1 MEHSALEQ
9 ARFNMI
15 HQQIRPWEVVDP
27 RVLQVLAQV
36 PRERFVPTGLE
47 GLAFADTEIPIGG
60 GQYMMAPK
68 VEARMLQALDVQP
81 NDRVLE
87 VGTGSGYVTA
97 CLARLGSQV
106 RSLEILPELM
116 EQARTRL
123 AALDITNVELIE
135 ADGLAELPA
144 GARFDVIAITGSL
157 PQRDKRLAANLS
169 PGGRLFMVVGQTP
182 VMQALLITRTGDN
195 AWQEEALFE
204 TELAPLIN
212 TTPPKRFAF

>member
-1 MEHSALEQ
+1 MEHSAVEQ

-36 PRERFVPTGLE
+36 PRERFVPTGLV

-60 GQYMMAPK
+60 GQCMMEPK
-68 VEARMLQALDVQP
+68 VEARMLQSLDVQP
-81 NDRVLE
+81 TDRILE

-106 RSLEILPELM
+106 RSLEIEPEIL

-123 AALDITNVELIE
+123 AALNITNIELIE
-135 ADGLAELPA
+135 ADGLAELPV
-144 GARFDVIAITGSL
+144 GELFDVIAITGSL
-157 PQRDKRLAANLS
+157 PQRDKRLAAHLS

-182 VMQALLITRTGDN
+182 VMQALLITRTGED

-204 TELAPLIN
+204 TELTPLIN
-212 TTPPKRFAF
+212 ITQPKRFDF